1 MTQGLTASGWFFLI
15 FGWGFILTLT
25 IYCFSRVLF
34 AKKPEIVVEAGGR
47 EQWGSRIGLIL
58 AVAGN
63 AIGLGNFLRFP
74 VQASSNGGGAFMIP
88 YFVAFLLLG
97 IPMMWVE
104 WTIGRMGGAHG
115 HGTTPGMLN
124 LLWKKAPSKYLGALG
139 IVIPFVIV
147 IYYNFIES
155 WCLGFSWFSL
165 TGKYFGHANREAMG
179 HFLHGF
185 QGLES
190 NEFFSSMV
198 PILIFWVITIGLNF
212 FFLYKGISKGI
223 EVLAKYG
230 MPLLFIFGIV
240 LVVRVLTLGTPDPSA
255 PELNISTGLG
265 FIWNPDFGR
274 LGSATVW
281 LAAAGQIFF
290 TLSLGQGIINTYASY
305 VREKQDITLNGLS
318 TASTNEFAE
327 VILGGTIAIPA
338 AVIFFG
344 AAETQAIAQGG
355 AFNLGFQALP
365 VIFQKIPLGQI
376 FGGMF
381 FFLLFIAGITSSV
394 AMTQPAIAFLE
405 DEFKW
410 KRQKAVKAVFARAHR
425 LQRDG
430 HLLLPVRLPRRARL
444 LGRHV
449 RPGRLR
455 GHRDRPLRLGL
466 RAQEGLGRDAQG
478 RRPQG
483 AEDLQGHHDLRH
495 AGLPAHPPRH
505 VDRPGRRREVPDEGR
520 GVGPQA
526 LPLGRPGPDRRSRPA
541 HVPAHPQGLEQ
552 EEAGEAG
559 GRGGLRPVRKRIGD
573 TVPSRGSRR
582 LNPSPVCGRFV
593 PRRQGTIHR
602 G

>member
-1 MTQGLTASGWFFLI
+1 MTQGLTGNGWFFLI

-34 AKKPEIVVEAGGR
+34 AKKPEVVVEAGGR

-63 AIGLGNFLRFP
+63 AIGLGNFLRYP
-74 VQASSNGGGAFMIP
+74 VQAASNGGGAFMIP
-88 YFVAFLLLG
+88 YFVAFLFLG

-124 LLWKKAPSKYLGALG
+124 LLWKRAPSKYLGALG
-139 IVIPFVIV
+139 IVIPFIIV

-190 NEFFSSMV
+190 NEFFSSLV
-198 PILIFWVITIGLNF
+198 PILIFWFITIALNY

-230 MPLLFIFGIV
+230 MPLLFIFGII
-240 LVVRVLTLGTPDPSA
+240 LVIRVLTLGTPDPSA

-265 FIWNPDFGR
+265 FIWNPDFSR

-344 AAETQAIAQGG
+344 AAETQLIAQGG

-410 KRQKAVKAVFARAHR
+410 KREKAVKAVFAVLILCSALVIGFFRFGFLDELDFWAGTFGLVVFAAIEIVLFSWVFGLKKGWVEMHKGADLKVPRIFKFVLTYVTPIYLLVLLVMWTYQDAIKALLMTGKEPAHR
-425 LQRDG
+425 PYLWGARVLIVA
-430 HLLLPVRLPRRARL
+430 LLLGMCL
-444 LGRHV
+444 LIRK
-449 RPGRLR
+449 
-455 GHRDRPLRLGL
+455 
-466 RAQEGLGRDAQG
+466 AWNKKK
-478 RRPQG
+478 G
-483 AEDLQGHHDLRH
+483 AATTG
-495 AGLPAHPPRH
+495 
-505 VDRPGRRREVPDEGR
+505 
-520 GVGPQA
+520 
-526 LPLGRPGPDRRSRPA
+526 
-541 HVPAHPQGLEQ
+541 
-552 EEAGEAG
+552 EEA
-559 GRGGLRPVRKRIGD
+559 P
-573 TVPSRGSRR
+573 TV
-582 LNPSPVCGRFV
+582 
-593 PRRQGTIHR
+593 
-602 G
+602 

>member
-1 MTQGLTASGWFFLI
+1 MTQGITASGWFFLV
-15 FGWGFILTLT
+15 FGWGFILTLA

-34 AKKPEIVVEAGGR
+34 GKKPEVVAEAGGR

-74 VQASSNGGGAFMIP
+74 VKAAANGGGAFMIP

-155 WCLGFSWFSL
+155 WCLGFSWFSV
-165 TGKYFGHANREAMG
+165 TGQYFGHSNREAMG
-179 HFLHGF
+179 KFLRGF
-185 QGLES
+185 QGIES
-190 NEFFSSMV
+190 NEFFSSLA
-198 PILIFWVITIGLNF
+198 PILIFWGITIALNF
-212 FFLYKGISKGI
+212 YFLYKGISKGI

-230 MPLLFIFGIV
+230 MPLLFIFGII
-240 LVVRVLTLGTPDPSA
+240 LVVRVLTLGTPDPNV

-265 FIWNPDFGR
+265 FFWNPDFGR

-281 LAAAGQIFF
+281 LVAAGQIFF

-305 VREKQDITLNGLS
+305 VREKQDITLNGLTTS
-318 TASTNEFAE
+318 STNEFAE

-344 AAETQAIAQGG
+344 ATETQAIASGG

-410 KRQKAVKAVFARAHR
+410 KREKAVVAVFSVLVTMTALVIAFFKFGFLDELDFWAGTFGLVVFAAIEIVLFSWVFGLKKGWAEMHKGADLKVPRIFKFVLTYVTPIYLLVLLGYWFYTDAIKEFLMKDEEPARHPYLWGAR
-425 LQRDG
+425 VMIVA
-430 HLLLPVRLPRRARL
+430 LLLAMLLLIRKAWNKKKGVEAERRA
-444 LGRHV
+444 
-449 RPGRLR
+449 
-455 GHRDRPLRLGL
+455 
-466 RAQEGLGRDAQG
+466 A
-478 RRPQG
+478 
-483 AEDLQGHHDLRH
+483 
-495 AGLPAHPPRH
+495 
-505 VDRPGRRREVPDEGR
+505 
-520 GVGPQA
+520 
-526 LPLGRPGPDRRSRPA
+526 
-541 HVPAHPQGLEQ
+541 
-552 EEAGEAG
+552 
-559 GRGGLRPVRKRIGD
+559 
-573 TVPSRGSRR
+573 
-582 LNPSPVCGRFV
+582 
-593 PRRQGTIHR
+593 
-602 G
+602 

>member
-1 MTQGLTASGWFFLI
+1 MTQGLTGNGWFFLI

-34 AKKPEIVVEAGGR
+34 AKKPEVVVEAGGR

-139 IVIPFVIV
+139 IVIPFLIV
-147 IYYNFIES
+147 IYYNFVES

-179 HFLHGF
+179 RFLHGF
-185 QGLES
+185 QGLEA
-190 NEFFSSMV
+190 NEFFSSMA
-198 PILIFWVITIGLNF
+198 PILIFWAITIALNF

-274 LGSATVW
+274 LGSASVW

-355 AFNLGFQALP
+355 SYNLGFTALP

-410 KRQKAVKAVFARAHR
+410 KRQKAVKAVFAVLIACSAMVISFFRFGFLDELDFWAGTFGLVVFAAIEIVLFSWVFGLKKGWTEMHKGADLKVPKIFKVIMTYITPVYLLVLLVMWTVQDAVGKFLMRGEEAANKPYLWGARA
-425 LQRDG
+425 LITG
-430 HLLLPVRLPRRARL
+430 LILLMCLLIRRAWKNK
-444 LGRHV
+444 
-449 RPGRLR
+449 
-455 GHRDRPLRLGL
+455 
-466 RAQEGLGRDAQG
+466 RATAIEG
-478 RRPQG
+478 
-483 AEDLQGHHDLRH
+483 
-495 AGLPAHPPRH
+495 
-505 VDRPGRRREVPDEGR
+505 
-520 GVGPQA
+520 
-526 LPLGRPGPDRRSRPA
+526 
-541 HVPAHPQGLEQ
+541 
-552 EEAGEAG
+552 GEA
-559 GRGGLRPVRKRIGD
+559 K
-573 TVPSRGSRR
+573 TV
-582 LNPSPVCGRFV
+582 
-593 PRRQGTIHR
+593 
-602 G
+602 

>member
-1 MTQGLTASGWFFLI
+1 MHGLTGTGWFFLI

-34 AKKPEIVVEAGGR
+34 GKKQHVVVEGGGR

-74 VQASSNGGGAFMIP
+74 VKAAANGGGAFMIP

-124 LLWKKAPSKYLGALG
+124 ILWKKAPSKYLGALG
-139 IVIPFVIV
+139 IVIPFLIV

-198 PILIFWVITIGLNF
+198 PILVFWGITIALNY

-265 FIWNPDFGR
+265 FIWNPDFSR

-410 KRQKAVKAVFARAHR
+410 KRQKAVKTVFAVLIACSAMVIAFFRFGFLDELDFWAGTFGLVVFAAIEIVLFSWVFTIKKGWQEMHKGADLKVPR
-425 LQRDG
+425 VFKFVMTYITPVYLLVLLVIWTYQDAVKAFLMKDKPEADKPYLWGARVLIAA
-430 HLLLPVRLPRRARL
+430 LLLVMGL
-444 LGRHV
+444 LIRKAWSKKKAAA
-449 RPGRLR
+449 PE
-455 GHRDRPLRLGL
+455 
-466 RAQEGLGRDAQG
+466 A
-478 RRPQG
+478 
-483 AEDLQGHHDLRH
+483 
-495 AGLPAHPPRH
+495 PA
-505 VDRPGRRREVPDEGR
+505 
-520 GVGPQA
+520 A
-526 LPLGRPGPDRRSRPA
+526 
-541 HVPAHPQGLEQ
+541 
-552 EEAGEAG
+552 
-559 GRGGLRPVRKRIGD
+559 
-573 TVPSRGSRR
+573 
-582 LNPSPVCGRFV
+582 
-593 PRRQGTIHR
+593 
-602 G
+602 

>member
-1 MTQGLTASGWFFLI
+1 MTQGLSGSGLAFLI

-34 AKKPEIVVEAGGR
+34 AKKPAVVVEDGGR

-74 VQASSNGGGAFMIP
+74 VKAAANGGGAFMIP

-147 IYYNFIES
+147 IYYNFIET
-155 WCLGFSWFSL
+155 WCLGYSWFSV
-165 TGKYFGHANREAMG
+165 TGKYFGHANQEAMG
-179 HFLHGF
+179 KFLRGF
-185 QGLES
+185 QGVEA
-190 NEFFSSMV
+190 NEFFSSMAPV
-198 PILIFWVITIGLNF
+198 LIFWFIAIGLNF
-212 FFLYKGISKGI
+212 YFLYKGISKGI

-230 MPLLFIFGIV
+230 MPLLFIFGII

-255 PELNISTGLG
+255 PELNVSTGMG
-265 FIWNPDFGR
+265 FIWNPDYSR
-274 LGSATVW
+274 LGSAGVW
-281 LAAAGQIFF
+281 LVAAGQIFF

-305 VREKQDITLNGLS
+305 VREKQDITLNGLT

-344 AAETQAIAQGG
+344 AAGTQAIAQGG

-394 AMTQPAIAFLE
+394 AMTQPAIAFLQ

-410 KRQKAVKAVFARAHR
+410 KREKAVIAVFAVLILCSALVISFFKFGFLDELDFWAGTFGLVVFAAIEIILFSWVFGLKKGWQEMHKGADLKVPRVFKFVLTYVTPIYLLVLLAVWTYQDAVKEFLMTGKDPAHKPYLWGARAMIVA
-425 LQRDG
+425 
-430 HLLLPVRLPRRARL
+430 LLLAMILLIRRAWNKKKT
-444 LGRHV
+444 
-449 RPGRLR
+449 
-455 GHRDRPLRLGL
+455 
-466 RAQEGLGRDAQG
+466 
-478 RRPQG
+478 
-483 AEDLQGHHDLRH
+483 
-495 AGLPAHPPRH
+495 
-505 VDRPGRRREVPDEGR
+505 EVP
-520 GVGPQA
+520 A
-526 LPLGRPGPDRRSRPA
+526 
-541 HVPAHPQGLEQ
+541 
-552 EEAGEAG
+552 EAPTA
-559 GRGGLRPVRKRIGD
+559 
-573 TVPSRGSRR
+573 
-582 LNPSPVCGRFV
+582 
-593 PRRQGTIHR
+593 
-602 G
+602 

>member
-1 MTQGLTASGWFFLI
+1 MTQGVSTSGWFFLV

-34 AKKPEIVVEAGGR
+34 GKRPEVVVEAGGR

-74 VQASSNGGGAFMIP
+74 VKAAANGGGAFMIP

-104 WTIGRMGGAHG
+104 WTIGRMGGTHG

-155 WCLGFSWFSL
+155 WCLGYSWFSV

-179 HFLHGF
+179 QFLRGF
-185 QGLES
+185 QGIES
-190 NEFFSSMV
+190 NQFFSSLA
-198 PILIFWVITIGLNF
+198 PILIFWGITIALNF
-212 FFLYKGISKGI
+212 YFLYKGISKGI
-223 EVLAKYG
+223 EILAKYG
-230 MPLLFIFGIV
+230 MPLLFLFGVV
-240 LVVRVLTLGTPDPSA
+240 LVVRVLTLGTPDPSQ
-255 PELNISTGLG
+255 PEMNIANGMG
-265 FIWNPDFGR
+265 YIWNPDFSR

-281 LAAAGQIFF
+281 LVAAGQIFF

-305 VREKQDITLNGLS
+305 VREKQDITLNGIS

-327 VILGGTIAIPA
+327 VVLGGTIAIPV
-338 AVIFFG
+338 AVAFFG
-344 AAETQAIAQGG
+344 LAETQVIAQGG

-376 FGGMF
+376 FGGMW

-410 KRQKAVKAVFARAHR
+410 KREKAVIAVFSVLVTMTALVIAFFKFGFLDELDFWAGTFGLVVFAAIEIILFSWVFGLKKGWQEMHKGADLKVPRIFKFVLTYVTPIYLLILLAVWTYQDAVKEFLMKGKDEAHR
-425 LQRDG
+425 PYLWGARVMIVA
-430 HLLLPVRLPRRARL
+430 LLLVML
-444 LGRHV
+444 LLIRKAWNKKKAA
-449 RPGRLR
+449 PT
-455 GHRDRPLRLGL
+455 
-466 RAQEGLGRDAQG
+466 E
-478 RRPQG
+478 G
-483 AEDLQGHHDLRH
+483 AE
-495 AGLPAHPPRH
+495 PR
-505 VDRPGRRREVPDEGR
+505 
-520 GVGPQA
+520 
-526 LPLGRPGPDRRSRPA
+526 
-541 HVPAHPQGLEQ
+541 
-552 EEAGEAG
+552 
-559 GRGGLRPVRKRIGD
+559 
-573 TVPSRGSRR
+573 TV
-582 LNPSPVCGRFV
+582 
-593 PRRQGTIHR
+593 
-602 G
+602 

>member
-1 MTQGLTASGWFFLI
+1 MTQSLTANGWFFLI

-34 AKKPEIVVEAGGR
+34 GKKPEVVVEAGGR

-74 VQASSNGGGAFMIP
+74 VKAAANGGGAFMIP

-104 WTIGRMGGAHG
+104 WTIGRMGGTHG

-139 IVIPFVIV
+139 IVIPFLIV

-155 WCLGFSWFSL
+155 WCLGYSWFSV
-165 TGKYFGHANREAMG
+165 TGRYFGHQNREAMG
-179 HFLHGF
+179 HFLRGF
-185 QGLES
+185 QGIES
-190 NEFFSSMV
+190 NEFFASLV
-198 PILIFWVITIGLNF
+198 PVLIFWGITIALNF
-212 FFLYKGISKGI
+212 YFLYKGISKGI

-230 MPLLFIFGIV
+230 MPLLFIFGII
-240 LVVRVLTLGTPDPSA
+240 LVIRVLTLGTPDPA
-255 PELNISTGLG
+255 QPGLNIGAGMG
-265 FIWNPDFGR
+265 FFWNPDFSR

-281 LAAAGQIFF
+281 LVAAGQIFF

-305 VREKQDITLNGLS
+305 VREKQDITLNGLTTS
-318 TASTNEFAE
+318 STNEFAE

-344 AAETQAIAQGG
+344 AAETQAIANEG

-394 AMTQPAIAFLE
+394 AMTQPVIAFLE

-410 KRQKAVKAVFARAHR
+410 KRQKAVIAAFSVLIAMSAFVIAFFRFGFLDELDFWAGTFGLVVFAAIEIVLFSWVFGLKKGWAEMHKGADLKVPRIFKFILTYVTPIYLLVLLGYWFYTDAIKEFLMKDEDPARHPYLWGAR
-425 LQRDG
+425 VMIVA
-430 HLLLPVRLPRRARL
+430 LLLVMMLLIRKAWAKKKRA
-444 LGRHV
+444 
-449 RPGRLR
+449 
-455 GHRDRPLRLGL
+455 
-466 RAQEGLGRDAQG
+466 AAE
-478 RRPQG
+478 G
-483 AEDLQGHHDLRH
+483 AE
-495 AGLPAHPPRH
+495 A
-505 VDRPGRRREVPDEGR
+505 
-520 GVGPQA
+520 
-526 LPLGRPGPDRRSRPA
+526 
-541 HVPAHPQGLEQ
+541 
-552 EEAGEAG
+552 
-559 GRGGLRPVRKRIGD
+559 K
-573 TVPSRGSRR
+573 TV
-582 LNPSPVCGRFV
+582 
-593 PRRQGTIHR
+593 
-602 G
+602 

>member
-1 MTQGLTASGWFFLI
+1 MAQGLSGNGWFFLI
-15 FGWGFILTLT
+15 VGWGFILTLAA
-25 IYCFSRVLF
+25 YCFSRVLF
-34 AKKPEIVVEAGGR
+34 AKKPAVVVEAGGR

-74 VQASSNGGGAFMIP
+74 VKAAANGGGAFMIP

-104 WTIGRMGGAHG
+104 WTIGRMGGTHG

-139 IVIPFVIV
+139 IVIPFLIV

-155 WCLGFSWFSL
+155 WCLGFSWFSV

-179 HFLHGF
+179 KFLRGF

-190 NEFFSSMV
+190 NEFFSSLA
-198 PILIFWVITIGLNF
+198 PILIFWGITIALNF
-212 FFLYKGISKGI
+212 YFLYKGISKGI

-230 MPLLFIFGIV
+230 MPLLFLFGII
-240 LVVRVLTLGTPDPSA
+240 LVVRVLTLGTPDPAA
-255 PELNISTGLG
+255 PELNISTGMG
-265 FIWNPDFGR
+265 FFWNPDFSR

-281 LAAAGQIFF
+281 LVAAGQIFF

-305 VREKQDITLNGLS
+305 VREKQDITLNGLTTS
-318 TASTNEFAE
+318 STNEFAE

-344 AAETQAIAQGG
+344 AAETQVIANEG

-410 KRQKAVKAVFARAHR
+410 KREKAVIAVFSVLVIMTAFVIAFFKFGFLDELDFWAGTFGLVVFAAIEIILFSWVFGLKKGWQEMHKGADLRVPRIFKFILTYVTPIYLLVLLGYWFFTDAIKEFLMKDEDPVRHPYLWGARVMIVALLLAMLLLIRKAWAKKRARA
-425 LQRDG
+425 
-430 HLLLPVRLPRRARL
+430 V
-444 LGRHV
+444 
-449 RPGRLR
+449 
-455 GHRDRPLRLGL
+455 
-466 RAQEGLGRDAQG
+466 EG
-478 RRPQG
+478 
-483 AEDLQGHHDLRH
+483 
-495 AGLPAHPPRH
+495 
-505 VDRPGRRREVPDEGR
+505 
-520 GVGPQA
+520 
-526 LPLGRPGPDRRSRPA
+526 
-541 HVPAHPQGLEQ
+541 
-552 EEAGEAG
+552 EEA
-559 GRGGLRPVRKRIGD
+559 RPV
-573 TVPSRGSRR
+573 
-582 LNPSPVCGRFV
+582 
-593 PRRQGTIHR
+593 
-602 G
+602 